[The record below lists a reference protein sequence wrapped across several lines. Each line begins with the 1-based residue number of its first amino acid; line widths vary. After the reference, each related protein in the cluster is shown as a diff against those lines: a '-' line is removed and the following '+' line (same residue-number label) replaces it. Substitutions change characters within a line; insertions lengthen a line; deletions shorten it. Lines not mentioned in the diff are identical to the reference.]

1 MHYACR
7 VRAVRVPCS
16 AAHPN
21 PNPHQVVEKLDSVP
35 VFTVTTLEKQLMP
48 VPDEGG
54 TTCCRWYADVDE
66 AQSTHRP

>member
-1 MHYACR
+1 
-7 VRAVRVPCS
+7 
-16 AAHPN
+16 
-21 PNPHQVVEKLDSVP
+21 VVEKLDSVP

-66 AQSTHRP
+66 AQSAHRP